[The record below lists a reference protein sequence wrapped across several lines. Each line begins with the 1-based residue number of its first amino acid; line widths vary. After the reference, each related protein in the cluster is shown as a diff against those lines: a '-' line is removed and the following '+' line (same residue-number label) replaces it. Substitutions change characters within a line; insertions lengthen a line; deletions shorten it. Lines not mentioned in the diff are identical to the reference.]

1 MVFDD
6 FLLQKAVSVDSFT
19 KIDAKCLRP
28 GFGLGRAGWA
38 GLGWLGWA
46 GLGWAGWAGLDC
58 LENRDAMGYNYIY
71 GALPEV

>member
-19 KIDAKCLRP
+19 KMEAKCLRP

-46 GLGWAGWAGLDC
+46 GWAAWAALLGWLGWAGLG
-58 LENRDAMGYNYIY
+58 RDS
-71 GALPEV
+71 VWD

>member
-19 KIDAKCLRP
+19 KMEAKCLRP

-38 GLGWLGWA
+38 GLGWAGPGLCLGLVLLTSGA
-46 GLGWAGWAGLDC
+46 KARKSS
-58 LENRDAMGYNYIY
+58 NRDF
-71 GALPEV
+71 LT